1 MITKTLTLIAGIS
14 GAATMSQFPEFSQQY
29 VQRLGGAV
37 DSLQM
42 VVDDFNASA
51 QKEGLT
57 QEEALEQ
64 MTGSDFIVRRKED
77 MVKAIT
83 RLDTLQENLASL
95 EGANALSRLQLI
107 HHMSDTEALGA
118 VWKSYQ
124 PAVQLTLMGMVF
136 TGLGFFLG
144 ALLAS
149 ILLGVTVV
157 LSRRAFA

>member
-51 QKEGLT
+51 QKE
-57 QEEALEQ
+57 ALEQ

-77 MVKAIT
+77 MVK
-83 RLDTLQENLASL
+83 
-95 EGANALSRLQLI
+95 
-107 HHMSDTEALGA
+107 
-118 VWKSYQ
+118 V
-124 PAVQLTLMGMVF
+124 
-136 TGLGFFLG
+136 
-144 ALLAS
+144 
-149 ILLGVTVV
+149 
-157 LSRRAFA
+157 